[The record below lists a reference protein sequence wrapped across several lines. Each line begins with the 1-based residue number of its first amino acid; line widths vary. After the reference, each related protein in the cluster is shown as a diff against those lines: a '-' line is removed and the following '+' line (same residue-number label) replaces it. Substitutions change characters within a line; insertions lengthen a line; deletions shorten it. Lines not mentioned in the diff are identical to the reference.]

1 MHTAADLVER
11 SVSADLLRLPGHPLA
26 EDPHQQPTR
35 ADHERNPSADA
46 GCRSISGRPVLSEPG
61 FSTAALHRRHSLVRQ
76 MLHEHAAALSA
87 ASPANRSRR
96 LIKCAKESARYRL
109 TIVGAVTQPIHL
121 RAKPCH

>member
-35 ADHERNPSADA
+35 ADHDA

-96 LIKCAKESARYRL
+96 LIKCAKESARYQRFWSNR
-109 TIVGAVTQPIHL
+109 VT
-121 RAKPCH
+121 AA